1 MMLQLLQEKSTE
13 GRCRTQ
19 DSLHLKDAQNRESRH
34 LKDDQN
40 RGNRH
45 LMTPRIVLHNT
56 MVLLNAIR
64 MTTSMSQGT
73 AIYKTIG
80 YAITTKEGAW

>member
-1 MMLQLLQEKSTE
+1 MMLHLLQEKSTE

-19 DSLHLKDAQNRESRH
+19 DSLHLKDAQNRG
-34 LKDDQN
+34 K
-40 RGNRH
+40 RH
-45 LMTPRIVLHNT
+45 LMTPRIVLQNT

-64 MTTSMSQGT
+64 MTTSMNQGT